1 MDLTKTALDLT
12 KPIQKGPISRTA
24 RRTMVADKRKVLDD
38 DSDDDFAPSA
48 EASPV
53 EKPSKK
59 KSKPKAPKAKP
70 ETDGGAPKEKK
81 QKQEANLDYGV
92 DITQYDQSPELTEKY
107 SAMSVTEL
115 NQWLKANRVVKG
127 PANKANL
134 VARCVDGE
142 LFGAIPPCPRCVTG
156 KLKVAYPS
164 LDAHGGQGDW
174 TCRGSFDESIG
185 IRVKCYFTARPGE
198 VTRLPWRDLHDPAP
212 EPEKPGAPKGASVAE
227 AEFPPGF
234 ESFAGKDAAAAVND
248 IATALGFQ
256 LPAEGARSEIGAQ
269 LLATRNADGKWDG
282 AAALKALR
290 ELYPPLTAEEAAGG
304 PPAKHPDNS
313 ALASCLDHLVRL
325 ETKHKE
331 ADAFKLRAYK
341 SAAMEIRD
349 LDYAITS
356 GKACAKAGPTKVKGV
371 GKGLAEKIDEFLKTG
386 TMARITELERRTNAP
401 A

>member
-1 MDLTKTALDLT
+1 
-12 KPIQKGPISRTA
+12 
-24 RRTMVADKRKVLDD
+24 MVADKRKVLDD

-81 QKQEANLDYGV
+81 PKQEANLDYGV

-156 KLKVAYPS
+156 KLKVAYAS

-212 EPEKPGAPKGASVAE
+212 EPEKPGAPKGESVAD

-234 ESFAGKDAAAAVND
+234 ESFAGRDAAAA
-248 IATALGFQ
+248 G
-256 LPAEGARSEIGAQ
+256 
-269 LLATRNADGKWDG
+269 
-282 AAALKALR
+282 
-290 ELYPPLTAEEAAGG
+290 
-304 PPAKHPDNS
+304 
-313 ALASCLDHLVRL
+313 
-325 ETKHKE
+325 
-331 ADAFKLRAYK
+331 
-341 SAAMEIRD
+341 
-349 LDYAITS
+349 
-356 GKACAKAGPTKVKGV
+356 
-371 GKGLAEKIDEFLKTG
+371 
-386 TMARITELERRTNAP
+386 
-401 A
+401 